1 MDSHS
6 AQGIRFG
13 PFRLLITERL
23 LEKDGEPVALGSRAL
38 DILIT
43 LVERAGDVIDK
54 KDLIAR
60 VWPNVTV
67 DESSLRVHLAALR
80 KVLGDGGAE
89 TRYIVNIP
97 GRGYCFVAP
106 IARQASATI
115 APPPAAKPQPSERSR
130 RLPPRL
136 MRMVGRDELI
146 RELAGQ
152 IENRKLV
159 TIHGPGGIGKTTT
172 AIAIGHALLA
182 DFDGGVYFVDL
193 GLISDPTLVPGSLAS
208 VLGIPVQSSDTGA
221 AVVNFLR
228 GRRTLLILDSCEHVI
243 DMVAGL
249 AERIIQEAPHVSIIA
264 TSREPLRSEGEHV
277 HRLSPLQSPPDDAE
291 LTTEQT
297 LSFPAAHLLVERAMA
312 SNHQFKL
319 DDMDAPI
326 VAEICR
332 KLDGIALAI
341 ELAAGRISTHG
352 LHETAAL
359 LDQRMKL
366 LWRGRRTASP
376 RHQTMTATLDWSYEL
391 ISERERTVLRR
402 LSIFVGAFT
411 LEAAQAVASDDTL
424 DLIEVTDALEQLA
437 SKSLIS
443 TANASEASTRYRL
456 LDTTRAYARAKL
468 DELGETPSVNRR
480 HALYWQRRLE
490 RAHANKVIAG
500 QSEAS
505 ETRPEDLGNI
515 RAALEYSLSEHGDHD
530 LGIALAAA
538 AAPLF
543 TNFSLLSE
551 CYQWTG
557 QALSLLSEDTRDT
570 RYEMELQ
577 AAFGH
582 AMMFTRGNSNKALA
596 ALTKGLQ
603 LAEQLKDRFYQFRLL
618 SDLHMFRLRTG
629 RFYDTLA
636 LAQRAKAVAEDIADP
651 VGLSAA
657 HRLLSSAHHLV
668 GNQAEARTHL
678 ETWQPPPSQIADT
691 SAFNAGRVPRIGLS
705 RVLWLLGLPDQA
717 VRAAEIADEDAN
729 HVKSPVPVCI
739 VTIWGASVYSWI
751 GDWTTVDARAD
762 RLIAFAQK
770 YSLDPHIAV
779 GIGIKGM
786 VLIQRGETERGVTLL
801 RDSLTK
807 LRTDRYEL
815 YAPGLSLALAE
826 GLGICG
832 RVDDGLAV
840 INETIAIVNSNG
852 GSLDLPEQ
860 LRIKGT
866 LLLLAGDQG
875 AAEEAFRYSLD
886 LAEKQSALSWQLRT
900 ATSLAHLKTRQGD
913 GIAACETLANIYG
926 RFTEGFDTTDLR
938 AAKSLLNETSAT
950 RTAEAL
956 KPQASCPRRASSSPA
971 EM

>member
-1 MDSHS
+1 
-6 AQGIRFG
+6 
-13 PFRLLITERL
+13 
-23 LEKDGEPVALGSRAL
+23 
-38 DILIT
+38 
-43 LVERAGDVIDK
+43 
-54 KDLIAR
+54 
-60 VWPNVTV
+60 
-67 DESSLRVHLAALR
+67 
-80 KVLGDGGAE
+80 
-89 TRYIVNIP
+89 
-97 GRGYCFVAP
+97 
-106 IARQASATI
+106 
-115 APPPAAKPQPSERSR
+115 
-130 RLPPRL
+130 
-136 MRMVGRDELI
+136 MVGREDLILELSKQLQS
-146 RELAGQ
+146 R
-152 IENRKLV
+152 RLV

-172 AIAIGHALLA
+172 AIALGHSLLA
-182 DFDGGVYFVDL
+182 DFDNAVYFVDL
-193 GLISDPTLVPGSLAS
+193 GLISDPSLVPGALAAA
-208 VLGIPVQSSDTGA
+208 LGIPVQSSDTGA

-228 GRRTLLILDSCEHVI
+228 DRRILLILDSCEHVI
-243 DMVAGL
+243 DAIAGL
-249 AERIIQEAPHVSIIA
+249 AERIVHDAPLVSTIA
-264 TSREPLRSEGEHV
+264 TSREPLRIEGEHV
-277 HRLSPLQSPPDDAE
+277 HRLSPLQSPPEDTD
-291 LTTEQT
+291 LTAEQT
-297 LSFPAAHLLVERAMA
+297 LSFPAVHLLIDRAMA
-312 SNHQFKL
+312 GNHQFNL
-319 DDMDAPI
+319 NDGDAPI

-376 RHQTMTATLDWSYEL
+376 RHQTMTAALDWSYDL
-391 ISERERTVLRR
+391 ISEREQTVLRR
-402 LSIFVGAFT
+402 LSIFVGTFT
-411 LEAAQAVASDDTL
+411 LEAAQAIAADETL
-424 DLIEVTDALEQLA
+424 DLISVTDALEQLA
-437 SKSLIS
+437 AKSLVS
-443 TANASEASTRYRL
+443 TANVSEASTRYRL

-468 DELGETPSVNRR
+468 DDLGETPSVNRR
-480 HALYWQRRLE
+480 HALYWERRLAQ
-490 RAHANKVIAG
+490 AHSHKAIAG
-500 QSEAS
+500 QSEGDD
-505 ETRPEDLGNI
+505 TRLEDLGNI
-515 RAALEYSLSEHGDHD
+515 RAALEYSLSAHGDND

-557 QALSLLSEDTRDT
+557 RALSLLSDEMRGT

-582 AMMFTRGNSNKALA
+582 AMMFTRGNSNQALA
-596 ALTKGLQ
+596 ALTSGLQ

-636 LAQRAKAVAEDIADP
+636 IAQRAKAVAEEIADP

-657 HRLLSSAHHLV
+657 HRLLSTSHHLV
-668 GNQAEARTHL
+668 GNQPEARAHL

-717 VRAAEIADEDAN
+717 VRAAEIADEDAS

-739 VTIWGASVYSWI
+739 VTIWGASVYGWI
-751 GDWTTVDARAD
+751 GDWTTVEARAD
-762 RLIAFAQK
+762 RLIAFAGK

-786 VLIQRGETERGVTLL
+786 VLIQRGETERGVVLL

-807 LRTDRYEL
+807 LRADRYEL

-826 GLGICG
+826 ALSISG
-832 RVDDGLAV
+832 RLDDGLAV

-866 LLLLAGDQG
+866 LLLQAGNPA
-875 AAEEAFRYSLD
+875 AAEETFRYSLD

-900 ATSLAHLKTRQGD
+900 SMSLARLKSRQGD
-913 GIAACETLANIYG
+913 GGEAREMLATIYN
-926 RFTEGFDTTDLR
+926 RFTEGFDTADLR
-938 AAKSLLNETSAT
+938 AAKALLDETSAIRIADPT
-950 RTAEAL
+950 LRQTSCPHRARTADL
-956 KPQASCPRRASSSPA
+956 
-971 EM
+971 